1 MQKGFKWITGLT
13 AAILTLTL
21 TTGCTPSN
29 DLARNQQRYGVNTN
43 NVAPGQEKADLPRFD
58 NKNIDVDGDGDKEHL
73 SGAND
78 VNNPSVDLRSFT
90 YPGTTNAA
98 QGIYPTSTADR
109 IQDLASSVDGVANSR
124 AIVVGRTVVLGLNL
138 ERTVRPNQ
146 KADIVN
152 FVRQRILV
160 QAPVFERVHI
170 TTDRA
175 QTRQIQR
182 ISDELRKGHSLS
194 LYNDEFM
201 ELTKNVPAVGPNM
214 MPATN
219 R

>member
-1 MQKGFKWITGLT
+1 MQTSMKWITGLT
-13 AAILTLTL
+13 AALTALSI
-21 TTGCTPSN
+21 TGCSATN
-29 DLARNQQRYGVNTN
+29 DFARNEQRYGTNT
-43 NVAPGQEKADLPRFD
+43 VQIAPGSERVTMPRFD

-73 SGAND
+73 SGRND

-90 YPGTTNAA
+90 YPGTTNTT

-109 IQDLASSVDGVANSR
+109 VQNLASSVDGVANSR
-124 AIVVGRTVVLGLNL
+124 AVVVGRTVVLGLNL
-138 ERTVRPNQ
+138 ERTVRP
-146 KADIVN
+146 ADRADLVN
-152 FVRQRILV
+152 IVRQRLLV

-175 QTRQIQR
+175 QTRRIQR
-182 ISDELRKGHSLS
+182 LADEMRAGHSLS

-201 ELTKNVPAVGPNM
+201 DLTRNVPAVGPSM
-214 MPATN
+214 MPAEN